1 MAWQK
6 FSAFV
11 EDLAEAKHNLGTDTL
26 KMALTNDQPI
36 AADAV
41 LADIDQIAATGGYA
55 PATVTIT
62 NSSQSGGVYTLAH
75 EAVTFTA
82 TGAAF
87 APFRWVVFYNDTAA
101 GKPLIAWLD
110 YGISYTLPNGQPF
123 TINANTILDL
133 A

>member
-6 FSAFV
+6 LNQFV
-11 EDLAEAKHNLGTDTL
+11 EDLCKGKHDLSADVL
-26 KMALTNDQPI
+26 KMALTNEQPL

-41 LADIDQIAATGGYA
+41 LSDIAQISNAGGYA

-62 NSSQSGGVYTLAH
+62 NAAQSGGVFNLAH
-75 EAVTFTA
+75 AAVTFTA
-82 TGAAF
+82 SGASYQ
-87 APFRWVVFYNDTAA
+87 PFQWVVFYNDTAS

-110 YGISYTLPNGQPF
+110 YGIAYTLPSGQPF